1 MRLGL
6 LIAKRGRGHVED
18 RRQVLRTK
26 SARSLRSMLTNTNVA
41 LVGMPVLVDMGRC
54 RAMA

>member
-1 MRLGL
+1 MPFACSSRKVG
-6 LIAKRGRGHVED
+6 AATSKTAARYSGP
-18 RRQVLRTK
+18 K
-26 SARSLRSMLTNTNVA
+26 SARSLRSMLTNTKVA